1 MDKHLHGIVL
11 NVIRALVVAL
21 AIVVLT
27 SLATG
32 WLYLMRGSVTHWP
45 GPRVADAL
53 PLDELPGHDGVPLA
67 AYVAACIVAGV
78 MLGFVARALR
88 LERLTAGLALSIGTG
103 VWLLLADTFCLFVVR
118 QVPAGAAL
126 QAAVRLQPV
135 YIAAALA
142 GAGGAGAAAVGR
154 SRADPRLAPGRGGKS
169 DAPAPAGSL
178 GARPRAGRKVN
189 R

>member
-32 WLYLMRGSVTHWP
+32 WLYLVRGSVIHWP

-78 MLGFVARALR
+78 ILGFVARALR

-142 GAGGAGAAAVGR
+142 GAGGALLARKSAAPSG
-154 SRADPRLAPGRGGKS
+154 DL
-169 DAPAPAGSL
+169 SL
-178 GARPRAGRKVN
+178 IHI
-189 R
+189 